1 MGLRIH
7 TNVPALVAQRHLRSS
22 RTQLDQSMERLSSGQ
37 RINHASDDAAGLAIS
52 ETFRAQLR
60 GLGVAERNAQDG
72 ISVIQIAEGALSE
85 VSNIIIRLRELGVQ
99 ASSDTIGPSE
109 RRFLDIEFKQLLDE
123 IDRIANST
131 EFNKVPLLNGSIG
144 SFDIQVGTGNHA
156 ATDRIKLFD
165 ANTMDVNTVALGI
178 NLTTV
183 EDKLT
188 AQNSLQTLDTA
199 LENLT
204 AIRAHCGAMQNRL
217 QGVLNNSMVQRENL
231 SSAMS
236 RIRDTDMAE
245 ETSELTRNQILMQSG
260 IAILAQAN
268 TSAKAALALLNQ
280 GGS

>member
-217 QGVLNNSMVQRENL
+217 QGVINNSMVQRENL